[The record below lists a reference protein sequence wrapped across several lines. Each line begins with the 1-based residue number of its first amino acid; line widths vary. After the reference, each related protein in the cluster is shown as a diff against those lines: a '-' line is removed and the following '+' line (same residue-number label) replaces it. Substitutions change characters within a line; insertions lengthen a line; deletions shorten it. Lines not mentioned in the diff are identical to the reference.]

1 VAIPKLQVELKPVG
15 SVDPA
20 MNTPKP
26 EWSQR
31 NGTTLID
38 KTKRETCVI
47 GLKIAQ
53 LTESVAPKRSLHNI
67 SCRFKSEQRILA
79 GLAQG

>member
-1 VAIPKLQVELKPVG
+1 MG

-53 LTESVAPKRSLHNI
+53 LTESVAPSIDIRCHVSLEMGMI
-67 SCRFKSEQRILA
+67 TRLWGEMSYSPTTLSGR
-79 GLAQG
+79 